1 MEERDAMTREPPAWN
16 ADRES
21 ATVLMEYVKRA
32 SPQFVAAELDRLDLL
47 DAADRAAA
55 SILGRLDVRRKRHV
69 DSLLSRKFAAVVAL
83 TMGVAI
89 LAIAQIR
96 HPGAMSV
103 LPEDDATHFMQ
114 LAGPT
119 PEW

>member
-1 MEERDAMTREPPAWN
+1 MEERDAMMREPPAWN

-55 SILGRLDVRRKRHV
+55 SILGRLDVRRERRGE
-69 DSLLSRKFAAVVAL
+69 SLLSRKLAAVVAL
-83 TMGVAI
+83 AMCVTI
-89 LAIAQIR
+89 LVVAQIR

-103 LPEDDATHFMQ
+103 LPQDGATRFMQ

>member
-1 MEERDAMTREPPAWN
+1 MTREPPAWN
-16 ADRES
+16 PDRDS
-21 ATVLMEYVKRA
+21 ATVLMEYIKRA

-55 SILGRLDVRRKRHV
+55 SILGRLDVGREWRGE
-69 DSLLSRKFAAVVAL
+69 SLLSRKLAAVVAL
-83 TMGVAI
+83 AMCVTI

-103 LPEDDATHFMQ
+103 LPEDDGAGFMQ

>member
-1 MEERDAMTREPPAWN
+1 MEERDAMMREPPAWN

-21 ATVLMEYVKRA
+21 ADVLMEYVKRA
-32 SPQFVAAELDRLDLL
+32 SPQFVAAELARLDLL

-55 SILGRLDVRRKRHV
+55 SILGRLDVRRERRV
-69 DSLLSRKFAAVVAL
+69 ESPLSRKLAAVVAL
-83 TMGVAI
+83 AMCVTI

-96 HPGAMSV
+96 HPTALSV
-103 LPEDDATHFMQ
+103 LPEDDATRFMQ